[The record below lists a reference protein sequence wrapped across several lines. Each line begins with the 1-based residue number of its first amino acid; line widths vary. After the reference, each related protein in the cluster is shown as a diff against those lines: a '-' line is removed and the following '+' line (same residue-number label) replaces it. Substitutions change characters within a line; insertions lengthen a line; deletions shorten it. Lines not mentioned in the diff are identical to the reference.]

1 MAKQP
6 HYPGSLVPDTRH
18 KVVQSK
24 SMESDNC
31 KSVLIFLF
39 MIESVCM
46 GYVMYELINLGQY
59 SES

>member
-6 HYPGSLVPDTRH
+6 HYPGSLVSDTQH
-18 KVVQSK
+18 KDVQSK

-31 KSVLIFLF
+31 KSVLFR
-39 MIESVCM
+39 IESVCM
-46 GYVMYELINLGQY
+46 GYELINLGQY